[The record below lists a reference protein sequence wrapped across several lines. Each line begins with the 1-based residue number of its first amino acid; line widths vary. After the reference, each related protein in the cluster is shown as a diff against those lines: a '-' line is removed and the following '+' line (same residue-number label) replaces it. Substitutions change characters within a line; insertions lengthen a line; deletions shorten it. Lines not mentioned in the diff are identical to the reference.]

1 MFSSSITS
9 YVIAIIAFLLHT
21 SAYGQDRT
29 INAEI
34 NPGCNNCSLE
44 STLVYIRAEGQTDT
58 IHQVWDF
65 TRGIPTIILAVSGTN
80 STMQIAWDGIRP
92 VNFTVN
98 ETVRYSFATAIDKIY
113 EYNDLDDKGRM
124 DEKSWIHSQS
134 LKRVTW
140 ELKEQIITE
149 KEAMVRLHG
158 TMHQNRSKD
167 IIDIKLDLLPYK
179 DYATELPHL
188 IHTANSTLVDISL
201 VNLTT
206 SRYYNSSRFALHLV
220 LVSTDSATDT
230 MHNVMRK
237 SLDDEH
243 TPGVFE
249 IIEIKTPASLSSEA
263 GGFVQFRPVGYTQRA
278 RNVGS
283 STIAHVSDFNRT
295 SLPDWS
301 TLKTFY
307 RGFDEGNLLVQDM
320 VVCFGEPGDGFYKR
334 YNYTA
339 WSYTIGYGA
348 PPMEG
353 FSLFVIVIISVGLGV
368 PVLLALSGVLYAVRR
383 KYRHNAHTQLTN
395 ED

>member
-1 MFSSSITS
+1 MFSSSITT

-34 NPGCNNCSLE
+34 NPGCKNCSLD
-44 STLVYIRAEGQTDT
+44 STLVYIKAEGQTDT
-58 IHQVWDF
+58 IHQIWDF
-65 TRGIPTIILAVSGTN
+65 TRGIPTMILAVSGTN
-80 STMQIAWDGIRP
+80 STMQISWDGERP
-92 VNFTVN
+92 VNFTMN
-98 ETVRYSFATAIDKIY
+98 DKVRYSFATAIDKIY
-113 EYNDLDDKGRM
+113 EYNDLADKGRM
-124 DEKSWIHSQS
+124 DEKSWIHAQS
-134 LKRVTW
+134 LKRVRW
-140 ELKEQIITE
+140 ELKEQVITE

-158 TMHQNRSKD
+158 TMHQNRSRD
-167 IIDIKLDLLPYK
+167 IIDVKLDLLPYK

-206 SRYYNSSRFALHLV
+206 SRQYNSSRFALHLL
-220 LVSTDSATDT
+220 LVSTDPATDT

-249 IIEIKTPASLSSEA
+249 IIEIKSPSSLSRGD
-263 GGFVQFRPVGYTQRA
+263 GGFMQFRPVGYTQRA
-278 RNVGS
+278 RNVAS
-283 STIAHVSDFNRT
+283 STVAHVSDFNRT
-295 SLPDWS
+295 WLPEWS

-307 RGFDEGNLLVQDM
+307 RGYDDDELLVQDM

-339 WSYTIGYGA
+339 WSYTLGYGA
-348 PPMEG
+348 PPIEG
-353 FSLFVIVIISVGLGV
+353 FSLFVIVIISVGVGAPL
-368 PVLLALSGVLYAVRR
+368 LLALSGVLYALRSR
-383 KYRHNAHTQLTN
+383 TRTHSALAN

>member
-1 MFSSSITS
+1 
-9 YVIAIIAFLLHT
+9 
-21 SAYGQDRT
+21 
-29 INAEI
+29 
-34 NPGCNNCSLE
+34 
-44 STLVYIRAEGQTDT
+44 
-58 IHQVWDF
+58 
-65 TRGIPTIILAVSGTN
+65 
-80 STMQIAWDGIRP
+80 
-92 VNFTVN
+92 
-98 ETVRYSFATAIDKIY
+98 
-113 EYNDLDDKGRM
+113 M

-206 SRYYNSSRFALHLV
+206 WRYYNSSRFALHLV

-283 STIAHVSDFNRT
+283 STIAHVSDFNRGQV
-295 SLPDWS
+295 SCEAVARDS
-301 TLKTFY
+301 VRAGLKIDVVRFS
-307 RGFDEGNLLVQDM
+307 ELLNM
-320 VVCFGEPGDGFYKR
+320 LTKFHENR
-334 YNYTA
+334 
-339 WSYTIGYGA
+339 SYTIGYGA
-348 PPMEG
+348 PPIEG

>member
-92 VNFTVN
+92 VNFTMN
-98 ETVRYSFATAIDKIY
+98 ETVRYSFATAID
-113 EYNDLDDKGRM
+113 
-124 DEKSWIHSQS
+124 
-134 LKRVTW
+134 
-140 ELKEQIITE
+140 
-149 KEAMVRLHG
+149 
-158 TMHQNRSKD
+158 
-167 IIDIKLDLLPYK
+167 KLDLLPYK

-348 PPMEG
+348 PPIEG